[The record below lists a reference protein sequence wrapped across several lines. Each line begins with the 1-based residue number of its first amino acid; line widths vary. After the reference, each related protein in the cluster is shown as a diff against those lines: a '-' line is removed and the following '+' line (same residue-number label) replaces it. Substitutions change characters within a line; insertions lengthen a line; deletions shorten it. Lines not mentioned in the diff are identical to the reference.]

1 MNSISGL
8 KIILPPLLRFVSGG
22 CCGESSHA
30 RNVGSE
36 GHGDDFLKKI
46 VHLRKVVKTELTGS
60 SLTGYWV
67 ADPVGYLLDSD
78 LLHPATTAA
87 LTHFFGG
94 DNVHFTLLGYTKL
107 VGGLSSAF
115 GNAVKNVRSS
125 ATFTSVS
132 GTGRT
137 AGRFYW
143 RGFMSQ
149 HGAARENFKYCNS
162 KTGHHS
168 TKLARNHPYRG
179 AH

>member
-1 MNSISGL
+1 M
-8 KIILPPLLRFVSGG
+8 
-22 CCGESSHA
+22 
-30 RNVGSE
+30 GSE
-36 GHGDDFLKKI
+36 GHGNDFLKKI

-78 LLHPATTAA
+78 LLRPATAA
-87 LTHFFGG
+87 DLTHFFGG

-125 ATFTSVS
+125 AAFTSVS

-143 RGFMSQ
+143 RGFVSQ

-162 KTGHHS
+162 KTGHHR
-168 TKLARNHPYRG
+168 TKFARNHPYRG